1 MSVRVRVAAGRVV
14 RDPRGRKCPDGE
26 FSVDEKDFFWAG
38 CLRSGDVVRVDPKAP
53 AAIPAVTVT
62 AEKKAESK

>member
-1 MSVRVRVAAGRVV
+1 MTVRVTVAPGRVV

-38 CLRSGDVVRVDPKAP
+38 CLRSGDLVRVDPKAP
-53 AAIPAVTVT
+53 AAPPALAV
-62 AEKKAESK
+62 AADKKAESK

>member
-1 MSVRVRVAAGRVV
+1 MSVRVRVATGRVV

-38 CLRSGDVVRVDPKAP
+38 CLRSGDVVRVDAKAP
-53 AAIPAVTVT
+53 AATT
-62 AEKKAESK
+62 AAAGTPDKKAESK